1 MNKKNDFRVSFF
13 RPTNDH
19 AKANRNMVL
28 ILLTIWAVAVFGF
41 QFLLRVMEKPV
52 PEPALTEYYQVNEA
66 VLSGQA
72 SLEQKQVFIQSLTSV
87 LGKQYLR
94 DLGLNKQNATY
105 YPMLKNTLGWVIYDI
120 IPAENKTG
128 FKSAV
133 DAYNHSKKELNTLLT
148 NQKTPG
154 RMLKQLA
161 FERRMGELE
170 QVIIVKKKALIVE
183 MAPYIDQIIV
193 DPVMG
198 DVRKTVVYS
207 QTTCEY
213 QDQLPQEYITTI
225 DKAMDFYLVH
235 NRSAITDYTFF
246 GFPFHYF
253 YTAILLLALF
263 IAICWVY
270 AFNTERINKKFGIE
284 D

>member
-1 MNKKNDFRVSFF
+1 
-13 RPTNDH
+13 
-19 AKANRNMVL
+19 
-28 ILLTIWAVAVFGF
+28 
-41 QFLLRVMEKPV
+41 
-52 PEPALTEYYQVNEA
+52 
-66 VLSGQA
+66 
-72 SLEQKQVFIQSLTSV
+72 
-87 LGKQYLR
+87 
-94 DLGLNKQNATY
+94 
-105 YPMLKNTLGWVIYDI
+105 
-120 IPAENKTG
+120 
-128 FKSAV
+128 
-133 DAYNHSKKELNTLLT
+133 
-148 NQKTPG
+148 
-154 RMLKQLA
+154 MLKQLA